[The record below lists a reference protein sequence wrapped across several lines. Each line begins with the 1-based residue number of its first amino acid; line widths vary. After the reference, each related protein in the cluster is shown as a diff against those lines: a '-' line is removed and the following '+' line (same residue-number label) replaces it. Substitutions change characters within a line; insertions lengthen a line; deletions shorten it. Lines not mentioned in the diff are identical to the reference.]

1 MAVETERRYGGDLVC
16 IPLSSLIRNGRGD
29 DVFVVV
35 DHEHHS
41 RYGVLGIGNNATEY
55 RMALKKALE
64 EETRKLGPT
73 MIAVQDPESGSP
85 MMLAHEMIYGGK
97 KHYLAVVF
105 NASFADNPEENS
117 DGSFCLRLSSTSAIL
132 ISISSSP
139 MRFCFSFCILSSSSL
154 GYAFA
159 MRELI

>member
-73 MIAVQDPESGSP
+73 MIAVEDPESGSS

-117 DGSFCLRLSSTSAIL
+117 DGSFCLRLSSRLDPAEKFSERIRF
-132 ISISSSP
+132 SP
-139 MRFCFSFCILSSSSL
+139 GENIDWRAEHEKFLASMLER
-154 GYAFA
+154 
-159 MRELI
+159 